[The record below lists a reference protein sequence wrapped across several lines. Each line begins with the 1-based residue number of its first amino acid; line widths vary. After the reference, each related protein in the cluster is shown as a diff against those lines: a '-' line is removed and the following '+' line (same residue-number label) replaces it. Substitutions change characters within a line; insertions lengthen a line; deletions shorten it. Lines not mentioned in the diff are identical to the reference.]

1 LGQAPGLDGN
11 LDTLCAVITDVKTPV
26 LVTAVLVALAVVVP
40 ALEHGQAAPAA
51 SRVIDRTVVCQMP
64 GEGFP
69 DVTRFI
75 TVSAA
80 ERPPAVSVAN
90 GPSFESRAAV
100 RTRASGRVPTGA
112 ASLNREACVLT
123 AKRVT
128 VSARGLTAAP
138 VRFVRVGGR
147 RTALPRSYRCD
158 VPTEVLVR
166 VRARF
171 ARPTGWRLRPR
182 HPTIPG
188 PAIIEAKGT
197 VETGS
202 LMVATLAGVPVAY
215 ATVNNG
221 RSKAALFV
229 KRSRC
234 SRQ

>member
-1 LGQAPGLDGN
+1 
-11 LDTLCAVITDVKTPV
+11 VKTSV
-26 LVTAVLVALAVVVP
+26 LVTVVLVGLAVFVP
-40 ALEHGQAAPAA
+40 ALEHGQAAPSA

-90 GPSFESRAAV
+90 GPSFDLRAAV
-100 RTRASGRVPTGA
+100 RTRASGRDTTGA
-112 ASLNREACVLT
+112 ASLNRDACVVT
-123 AKRVT
+123 TKRVT
-128 VSARGLTAAP
+128 ISARGLTAAP

-158 VPTEVLVR
+158 VPTEVLIR

-171 ARPTGWRLRPR
+171 TRPTGWTLRPR

-197 VETGS
+197 AETGS
-202 LMVATLAGVPVAY
+202 LMVTTRAGAPVAY
-215 ATVNNG
+215 ATVNDVQN
-221 RSKAALFV
+221 KAALFV

-234 SRQ
+234 ARQ